1 MGAGRGAAT
10 GGLPSTVTRAFA
22 VRTGI
27 VKMEQVYSPSSD
39 STTSLML
46 MVSSLGVDLSSWIL
60 LSRRAEGKGTTG

>member
-1 MGAGRGAAT
+1 M
-10 GGLPSTVTRAFA
+10 TRAFA